1 MRNVMLALAVMAG
14 FMTAMFVLAPL
25 VAPYGMY
32 HSLDGSPCFID
43 HSWSIS
49 DFPYLIG
56 DILCHQ
62 EQDRSFIL
70 NGSQMPVCSRDI
82 GLIFGLT
89 LGCLFC
95 LSWRIHAYF
104 DNRWL
109 AMSVVMMLFTVVEWF
124 IDPYFDNLME
134 TRFATG
140 IVSGAGTG
148 MLIGWIVHWKWMY
161 DVE

>member
-1 MRNVMLALAVMAG
+1 MRNIMLTLAGIAGVLTALFVIAP
-14 FMTAMFVLAPL
+14 FM
-25 VAPYGMY
+25 APYG
-32 HSLDGSPCFID
+32 SFLGLDGAPCFID
-43 HSWSIS
+43 HSWDIS
-49 DFPYLIG
+49 EFPYLLG

-82 GLIFGLT
+82 GLVFGLM

-95 LSWRIHAYF
+95 LSKKVTLDR
-104 DNRWL
+104 RWL
-109 AMSVVMMLFTVVEWF
+109 AISIVMMLFTIVEWF

-140 IVSGAGTG
+140 VVSGAGAG
-148 MLIGWIVHWKWMY
+148 MFVGWFVNRTLVKSL
-161 DVE
+161 E

>member
-1 MRNVMLALAVMAG
+1 MRNVMLAFAGIAG
-14 FMTAMFVLAPL
+14 FLTALFVIAPFT
-25 VAPYGMY
+25 APYG
-32 HSLDGSPCFID
+32 SFLGLDGDPCFVD
-43 HSWSIS
+43 HSWKIS
-49 DFPYLIG
+49 EFPYLLG

-95 LSWRIHAYF
+95 LSKNVNF
-104 DNRWL
+104 DRKWL
-109 AMSVVMMLFTVVEWF
+109 TISFIMMMFTIVEWF

-134 TRFATG
+134 TRFTTG
-140 IVSGAGTG
+140 IVSGAGAG
-148 MLIGWIVHWKWMY
+148 MFLGWFVNRALMKGI
-161 DVE
+161 E